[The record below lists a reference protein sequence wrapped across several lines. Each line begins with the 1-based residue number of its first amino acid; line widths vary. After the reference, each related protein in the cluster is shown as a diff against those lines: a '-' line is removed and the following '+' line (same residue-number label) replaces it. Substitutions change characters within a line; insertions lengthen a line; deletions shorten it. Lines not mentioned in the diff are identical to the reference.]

1 MAYNLLA
8 LSAILVFFFISAHSQ
23 SCTSTSG
30 TRGTCIDVNQ
40 QQCSGQVLRGRC
52 PGASNIRC
60 CIGGGGGSGRGGN
73 NNLGGNDLGNGGGN
87 SRGGNDF
94 GNNGGGNDLGNG
106 GGNSRGGNSGGGGAG
121 NLNSFPTTFTT
132 SGYTY
137 NGQKAQT
144 LHFLKQRF
152 TANPTTY
159 ASHSDGPTW
168 SADLWTSGA
177 AAGRDNRNMASMNQL
192 AEYCAANTRALGL
205 KYVIWKQRINSG
217 DSRGWRNMADRGGIT
232 PNHFDH
238 VHITFTG
245 SSCSGKSC
253 GGRATAP
260 TTQQDYATST
270 SPATTA
276 TIPAWAVAM
285 IVLSV
290 ISLVTVVVVTVLI
303 LRKLAAMSREEKV

>member
-40 QQCSGQVLRGRC
+40 EQCSGQILRGRC

-60 CIGGGGGSGRGGN
+60 CIGGGGGSSR
-73 NNLGGNDLGNGGGN
+73 NG
-87 SRGGNDF
+87 
-94 GNNGGGNDLGNG
+94 
-106 GGNSRGGNSGGGGAG
+106 GGNSGGGGNLGGNDFGNGGGNDVGGSSRNGGGNSGGG
-121 NLNSFPTTFTT
+121 NLGSFPTTYTT

-137 NGQKAQT
+137 NGNKAQV

-152 TANPTTY
+152 SANPTTY

-177 AAGRDNRNMASMNQL
+177 GAGRDNRNIPSMNQL

-217 DSRGWRNMADRGGIT
+217 DSRGWRHMADRGGIT
-232 PNHFDH
+232 QNHFDH
-238 VHITFTG
+238 VHITFSG

-260 TTQQDYATST
+260 TTQQDYSTTTS
-270 SPATTA
+270 SATTA
-276 TIPAWAVAM
+276 ATPAWAVAM
-285 IVLSV
+285 IALSV

>member
-40 QQCSGQVLRGRC
+40 EQCSGQVLRGRC

-73 NNLGGNDLGNGGGN
+73 DIGNSGGN

-94 GNNGGGNDLGNG
+94 GNGGGNGGGNDVGNG
-106 GGNSRGGNSGGGGAG
+106 GGNSRGGNSGGGGAVG

-137 NGQKAQT
+137 NGNKAQT

-177 AAGRDNRNMASMNQL
+177 AAGRDNRNIASMNQL

-217 DSRGWRNMADRGGIT
+217 DSRGWRHMADRGGIT

-270 SPATTA
+270 SSPATTA

>member
-1 MAYNLLA
+1 LYSFSSRHTAKA
-8 LSAILVFFFISAHSQ
+8 APPQV
-23 SCTSTSG
+23 

-40 QQCSGQVLRGRC
+40 AQCSGQVLRGRC

-60 CIGGGGGSGRGGN
+60 CIGGTNGGGSGRGGN
-73 NNLGGNDLGNGGGN
+73 NLGGNDGGGN

-94 GNNGGGNDLGNG
+94 GNGGGSDFGNG
-106 GGNSRGGNSGGGGAG
+106 GGNSGGGAVG

-177 AAGRDNRNMASMNQL
+177 AAGRDNRNIASMNQL

-217 DSRGWRNMADRGGIT
+217 DSRGWRHMADRGGIT

-270 SPATTA
+270 SSATTA